1 MTRASMLVLLA
12 SLFPYAAAFAPV
24 ARSTAVHRPRT
35 SGLQL
40 LAPSEDVIT
49 PLGDYILVDLQVRS
63 LPELGCGF
71 SNPRLFLSLTVSSR
85 TPALALGVPQ
95 SIPSQTEV
103 GILLPTTFMNEFDD
117 AEFLKPEC
125 RAGVVKAMGPGAML
139 EDSTRA
145 PMPDFKV
152 GQKVIVGPEKG
163 ERVQLD
169 GQSLQE
175 STLFLFKAEEIWSS
189 I

>member
-49 PLGDYILVDLQVRS
+49 PLGDYILVDL
-63 LPELGCGF
+63 
-71 SNPRLFLSLTVSSR
+71 
-85 TPALALGVPQ
+85 Q

>member
-49 PLGDYILVDLQVRS
+49 PLGDYILVDLQVRLYQS
-63 LPELGCGF
+63 LDVDFPILAF
-71 SNPRLFLSLTVSSR
+71 FSLTVSSR